1 MRFFVVPI
9 VWVVIVLPI
18 GPVPALLAGILAFF
32 LYPLWYSWRVERA
45 AEKAENRR
53 AVQWDAEQK
62 AKYNEED
69 ERRRLLGL
77 PSQLESRDHL
87 EMAKRFGRAH
97 YQHLKSKT
105 KHDNCLY
112 CYKNKPDYDEF
123 HFRIWQREEQEEAD
137 FSMLGMEHPGSVPG
151 YIYILNTNKFDINK
165 AAEKAIN
172 GAPSKEYILRIEEA
186 RDRIL
191 RSNIRF

>member
-32 LYPLWYSWRVERA
+32 LYPLWFSWRVERA

-53 AVQWDAEQK
+53 AAQWDA
-62 AKYNEED
+62 
-69 ERRRLLGL
+69 
-77 PSQLESRDHL
+77 
-87 EMAKRFGRAH
+87 
-97 YQHLKSKT
+97 

-112 CYKNKPDYDEF
+112 CYENKPDHDEF
-123 HFRIWQREEQEEAD
+123 HFRIWSQSEQEEAD
-137 FSMLGMEHPGSVPG
+137 FSVIGMEHPGAVPG
-151 YIYILNTNKFDINK
+151 YNGILNTNRFDVNR
-165 AAEKAIN
+165 ASEKAMSSASSSEN
-172 GAPSKEYILRIEEA
+172 IEIIKNS

-191 RSNIRF
+191 GLHLRF